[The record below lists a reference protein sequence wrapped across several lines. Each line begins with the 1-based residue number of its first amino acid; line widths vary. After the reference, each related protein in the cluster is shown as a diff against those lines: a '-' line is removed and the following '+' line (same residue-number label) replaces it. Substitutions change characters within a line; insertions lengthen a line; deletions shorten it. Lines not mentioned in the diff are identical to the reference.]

1 MTETIFNAETTI
13 RLAGFFGIF
22 LIVAVWEM
30 VAARRPLHYS
40 KAVRWY
46 SNLGITTINGLL
58 LQLIFPILA
67 VSMAAMGQERS
78 WGLFNNFSVPFWLA
92 FVLSLLI
99 LDFVIYLQ
107 HLMFHQVPALWL
119 LHRMHHTDLDYDV
132 TTGSRFHPIEI
143 ILSMLIKF
151 SAIVVIGPAPF
162 AVLIFEIVLNATAM
176 FNHGNIRI
184 PVRFDR
190 YLRWFVVTP
199 DMHRVHHSI
208 HLEETN
214 SNYGFNV
221 PWWDRLMGTYTAQPR
236 DGHDEM
242 TIGIEIFRDKK
253 YLHLARLLLLPFLIS
268 KDGPSKKI
276 DR

>member
-1 MTETIFNAETTI
+1 MSNMTEMIFDNENYI
-13 RLAGFFGIF
+13 RLTFFFGMF
-22 LIVAVWEM
+22 LFIAGWELFLP
-30 VAARRPLHYS
+30 RRPLQQS
-40 KAVRWY
+40 KWVRWY
-46 SNLGITTINGLL
+46 SNLSITAINSLL

-67 VSMAAMGQERS
+67 VGLAIIAQDRS
-78 WGLFNNFSVPFWLA
+78 WGLFNNFQLPIWLI

-143 ILSMLIKF
+143 ILSMLVKF
-151 SAIVVIGPAPF
+151 SAICVIGPLPI
-162 AVLIFEIVLNATAM
+162 AVLAFEVILNATAM

-184 PVRFDR
+184 PVKADR
-190 YLRWFVVTP
+190 YIRWFVVTP
-199 DMHRVHHSI
+199 DMHRVHHSV

-221 PWWDRLMGTYTAQPR
+221 PWWDRFMGTYVHQPR
-236 DGHDEM
+236 DGHDNM
-242 TIGIEIFRDKK
+242 TIGIELFRDKK
-253 YLHLARLLLLPFLIS
+253 YLHLARLLILPFLRTNV
-268 KDGPSKKI
+268 

>member
-1 MTETIFNAETTI
+1 MAETIFNAETTI
-13 RLAGFFGIF
+13 RLACFFGVF
-22 LIVAVWEM
+22 LIVAAWEM
-30 VAARRPLHYS
+30 LATRRLLQYS
-40 KAVRWY
+40 KVVRWY
-46 SNLGITTINGLL
+46 SNLGITVINSAL

-67 VSMAAMGQERS
+67 VSLAIMGQERS
-78 WGLFNNFSVPFWLA
+78 WGLFNNFSLPFWLT
-92 FVLSLLI
+92 FGLSLLI
-99 LDFVIYLQ
+99 LDFVIYMQ

-151 SAIVVIGPAPF
+151 SAIAVIGPTPL
-162 AVLIFEIVLNATAM
+162 AVLIFEILLNATAM

-184 PVRFDR
+184 PVKLDR
-190 YLRWFVVTP
+190 YIRWFLVTP

-208 HLEETN
+208 YLEETN

-236 DGHDEM
+236 DGHDDM
-242 TIGIEIFRDKK
+242 NIGIEIFRDKK
-253 YLHLARLLLLPFLIS
+253 YLHLARLLIQPFLS
-268 KDGPSKKI
+268 S
-276 DR
+276 R